1 MLILFA
7 IATYLALLI
16 QTAVPLWL
24 PFRALI
30 PNLIII
36 LTVDLGLRHHGALP
50 ALLAFAIGYATDA
63 MSGTTLGLN
72 AFLTTGVFLLTYEIS
87 SRLLVTNALL
97 GATAVF
103 FSVMLAGF
111 GAIVITSGRGSM
123 FAMNQA
129 MPTLALQALISALVA
144 PIIFAMMAG
153 SKRMVGLP
161 DRPERERPA

>member
-1 MLILFA
+1 MLILFG

-16 QTAVPLWL
+16 QTAVPLWF

-50 ALLAFAIGYATDA
+50 ALLAFAIGYATDT

-72 AFLTTGVFLLTYEIS
+72 AFLTTGVFLLTYEVS
-87 SRLLVTNALL
+87 RRLLVTNALV

-103 FSVMLAGF
+103 FAVMLAGF
-111 GAIVITSGRGSM
+111 GAIVITSGRG
-123 FAMNQA
+123 AMPAMDQA
-129 MPTLALQALISALVA
+129 MPRLALQALISALIA
-144 PIIFAMMAG
+144 PMIFAMMAG
-153 SKRMVGLP
+153 SKRMVGLR
-161 DRPERERPA
+161 DRPEREQRA

>member
-1 MLILFA
+1 MLILFG

-16 QTAVPLWL
+16 QTAVPLWF
-24 PFRALI
+24 PFRWLI
-30 PNLIII
+30 PNLTII

-50 ALLAFAIGYATDA
+50 AILAFGIGYATDA

-72 AFLTTGVFLLTYEIS
+72 AFLTTGVFLLTYEMS
-87 SRLLVTNALL
+87 SRLLFTNAFL

-103 FSVMLAGF
+103 FAVMLAGF
-111 GAIVITSGRGSM
+111 GAIVITSGRGSID
-123 FAMNQA
+123 AMDQA
-129 MPTLALQALISALVA
+129 MPTLALQALMSAIVA
-144 PIIFAMMAG
+144 PMVFAMMAG

>member
-16 QTAVPLWL
+16 QTAAPLWF

-63 MSGTTLGLN
+63 MSGTTLGMN
-72 AFLTTGVFLLTYEIS
+72 AFLTTAVFLLTYEIS
-87 SRLLVTNALL
+87 SRLLVTNAFL

-103 FSVMLAGF
+103 FAVMLAGF
-111 GAIVITSGRGSM
+111 GAIVITSGRSAM
-123 FAMNQA
+123 LAMNQA
-129 MPTLALQALISALVA
+129 MPSLALQALISAIVA
-144 PIIFAMMAG
+144 PIVFAMMAG

-161 DRPERERPA
+161 DRPEREQRA